1 MRVVPVIGDID
12 GLLSG
17 VPSLNSCTS
26 TISNERSD
34 ANIAEFNS
42 KAQVKVTSNPTITML
57 ALSLLKMREDGVGT
71 MQAYLHTIIIMSN
84 NQSLIIN
91 THFEF

>member
-1 MRVVPVIGDID
+1 MRVVPVIGDVD
-12 GLLSG
+12 RSLSG

-42 KAQVKVTSNPTITML
+42 KAQVKVTSNPTIKML
-57 ALSLLKMREDGVGT
+57 ALPLLLVKMREDGVGT
-71 MQAYLHTIIIMSN
+71 MQAHLHTIIIMSN
-84 NQSLIIN
+84 NQIIN